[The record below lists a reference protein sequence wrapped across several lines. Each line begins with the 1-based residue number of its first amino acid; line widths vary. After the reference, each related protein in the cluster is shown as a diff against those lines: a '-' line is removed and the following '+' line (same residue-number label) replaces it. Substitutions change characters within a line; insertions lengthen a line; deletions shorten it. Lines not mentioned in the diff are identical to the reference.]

1 MTTEPTPQRPARA
14 PRRWLYV
21 VGGVAIAL
29 VAALVIVLVTDDSSD
44 STPAAEDTTTTATPA
59 STTAPAATTTGAPVT
74 PTTAPL
80 PPLENDPQRY
90 ATYLFAAWQNG
101 DQTAA
106 AKVASPDAVQQLFA
120 EPYQAG
126 WTFGTC
132 NPATGSVYCTWSMG
146 GTRLTMTVRNLTGGL
161 PIQVLEVERAAG

>member
-29 VAALVIVLVTDDSSD
+29 VAALVIVLVTDDSSN
-44 STPAAEDTTTTATPA
+44 STPAAEDTT
-59 STTAPAATTTGAPVT
+59 TTAPAATTTGAPVT

-106 AKVASPDAVQQLFA
+106 AKVASPDAVQQLFV

-132 NPATGSVYCTWSMG
+132 DPATGSVYCTWSMG